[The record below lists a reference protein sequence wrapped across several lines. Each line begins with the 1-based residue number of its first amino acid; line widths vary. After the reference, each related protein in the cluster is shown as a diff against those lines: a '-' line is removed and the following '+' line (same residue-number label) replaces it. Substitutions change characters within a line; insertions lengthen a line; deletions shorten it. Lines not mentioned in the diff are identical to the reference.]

1 MNRTPN
7 HILVVDDDNR
17 IRDLLRRYL
26 LGLGYHVTAADGG
39 LSARKLLDQL
49 VFDLVVLDV
58 MMPDLNGFDVLKGI
72 RLLDKTTPVIL
83 LTARSDAADRIEGL
97 KLGADDYIPKPFEP
111 EELALRIAAVLRRVV
126 VQEPLQEVEM
136 SGLVFSIVREELK
149 DGDKYVRLTDGE
161 TQLLKMLA
169 QHAGEPVS
177 REALASGTSAG
188 VDRSVDVQITRL
200 RRKIEPDPKEPIHI
214 QTVRGIGYRLM
225 PDA

>member
-83 LTARSDAADRIEGL
+83 LTARGEAADRIEGL

-111 EELALRIAAVLRRVV
+111 EELALTHRRRAAPASWLYRSHCRRSKC
-126 VQEPLQEVEM
+126 PGW
-136 SGLVFSIVREELK
+136 SS
-149 DGDKYVRLTDGE
+149 
-161 TQLLKMLA
+161 
-169 QHAGEPVS
+169 VS
-177 REALASGTSAG
+177 
-188 VDRSVDVQITRL
+188 SV
-200 RRKIEPDPKEPIHI
+200 KN
-214 QTVRGIGYRLM
+214 
-225 PDA
+225 

>member
-111 EELALRIAAVLRRVV
+111 EELALRIAAVLRSVV
-126 VQEPLQEVEM
+126 VQEPLQEDEM

-149 DGDKYVRLTDGE
+149 DGDKYVRLTEGE
-161 TQLLKMLA
+161 TLPLKMLA

-177 REALASGTSAG
+177 
-188 VDRSVDVQITRL
+188 I
-200 RRKIEPDPKEPIHI
+200 
-214 QTVRGIGYRLM
+214 
-225 PDA
+225 